1 MGAVLTRVM
10 HNFIY
15 ERITLLFIV
24 DRYSELSTVLVWSAY
39 LETRIPLAELKY
51 PDGIIA
57 QKVFYNEVTLRVHGV
72 VVDQPRRKAEYVR
85 VEANPAV
92 ITWAII

>member
-1 MGAVLTRVM
+1 M
-10 HNFIY
+10 
-15 ERITLLFIV
+15 FIV
-24 DRYSELSTVLVWSAY
+24 DIQINKYIKYSEFSSTLVWSAY

-72 VVDQPRRKAEYVR
+72 VVDQPRRKTEYVR

-92 ITWAII
+92 ITWQLLKQ